1 MTFSII
7 TPAFKQTDW
16 LRLCVLSVADQVV
29 PEACGIVNSLLNID
43 DSEAGRAERS
53 RQLAISNQQS
63 AIASPLRVEHII
75 QDAGSPGIEAFA
87 REMASHL
94 LQKYGGE
101 EIRDLAPCEILHLR
115 AANGYTLRIFKEPDA
130 GMYDAIN
137 RGLAKSTGEICAWLN
152 CDEQYLPETLRR
164 VEEMFKRRGTMD
176 VLLGDAVLLNETH
189 EIVSYRR
196 IMRPSRWHTK
206 LVHLHSLS
214 CAMFFKKSILPE
226 PALDPRWKII
236 SDAVLMDY
244 FLSFGKKVVA
254 SSQLLSVYCF
264 TGENLSAKPSGELY
278 QWWRETKWPPRLFRM
293 PVVMIHRIR
302 RLCHGAYK
310 NRDLKL
316 SIYRN
321 GDKSRSLASGKVD
334 GLWPKPHSS
343 EKLIYHGLSG
353 VTKRLSFLSD
363 QWFSRLQYLYKFKR
377 FPNLRSPRTF
387 NEKLQWMKL
396 FHRDPLITAC
406 ANKSS
411 VREYVR
417 KQWGDDILIPQIR
430 EYTAGT
436 EFKLSDLPDRF
447 VLKAAHASGWNYICT
462 RKSEADEASIKGLI
476 DAWVRADFSTIG
488 REAMYRGSKQVA
500 VCEEFLDGGEGK
512 VPRDYKFFCFHGEPR
527 FVQVDYDRFS
537 GHTRTLYDMEWKR
550 LNCEF
555 EYPYGPDETGH
566 PPEPFKRMAE
576 IARKL
581 SAPFSFVRVDLYESG
596 GRVWF
601 GEMTF
606 CPEKACG
613 RFNPKKYD
621 LEFGK
626 FLDLTQISQT
636 QAAQKPITV
645 PVIGTQL
652 LATSYTALSDELIR
666 CATESKVPI
675 AVDFANTHIVTM
687 RRHDPDFAKLS
698 ECIDL
703 TLPDGMPLV
712 WLMNRE
718 GAGLKDRV
726 YGPTFTRE
734 FLASCPAGMTH
745 YLVGGSEE
753 CGRRFR
759 ERMLALNPTLGF
771 VGGYHGKCSPEGLL
785 EDDDAVMIDILE
797 KRPDFIW
804 VGLGTPKQY
813 GWINRIK
820 PKLDHGVMLAVGFAF
835 DVNAGMKPD
844 APAWMQRAGLTWL
857 YRMASE
863 PRRLVGRYL
872 KWNSLFLFYVGAE
885 PMFPSLLR
893 MKLSVRNFCLR
904 ITDLFA
910 SEIKDCVTGESLG
923 RGLFVSWGGRP
934 WVIGHK
940 GLPPLIPRFLPQKRL
955 TYWKQAIG
963 FTTHER
969 PDFPRLDGV
978 APTLPNKARVI
989 NVVLTHL
996 GSDKAL
1002 SQLLGNWKGVCRPE
1016 DLWIAFGGSRRDFEA
1031 LDYSRKVFV
1040 EDPNLRREDNQ
1051 RQKQSY
1057 TGIFH
1062 AMKAVVE
1069 AERADSIYLCE
1080 YDHLP
1085 LVHDLNAR
1093 QVDEMNREGADVMGH
1108 WLYRVDGSSHYH
1120 MLYHETDPSFLPFW
1134 ESVSCR
1140 EDRGVVLSM
1149 FGSGSMWSRNAFLAV
1164 ASRPQEIP
1172 CYLELYLPTMAHH
1185 LGFRVRGW
1193 NESDHLLSN
1202 LPSRSITME
1211 SARASGCLTVH
1222 PVKALGKI

>member
-53 RQLAISNQQS
+53 RQSAISNQQS

-101 EIRDLAPCEILHLR
+101 QIRDLAPCEILHFR
-115 AANGYTLRIFKEPDA
+115 SASGYTLRVFKEPDA

-137 RGLAKSTGEICAWLN
+137 KGIAKMSGDLWAWLN
-152 CDEQYLPETLRR
+152 SDEQYVPGALAYVAGWFSRYPDTEILS
-164 VEEMFKRRGTMD
+164 
-176 VLLGDAVLLNETH
+176 GDALLTDGNGNAL
-189 EIVSYRR
+189 SYRR
-196 IMRPSRWHTK
+196 IVRPLWRHTR
-206 LVHLHSLS
+206 LVHLASLS
-214 CAMFFKKSILPE
+214 CASFYRRSIVDRVGGFDTAWRSIGDAEWMARMLKAGVRTRACRRLLASFAFTGQNTSESPLAGEEAAHWRLATDAPPSWQRQPMIWVHRFRKVLAGSYRYRSIRYALYSQGEEGRVTREARKVGWNWPVFAGSQMSEIKESAIASGLPGVVSILRNE
-226 PALDPRWKII
+226 ILAT
-236 SDAVLMDY
+236 DY
-244 FLSFGKKVVA
+244 
-254 SSQLLSVYCF
+254 
-264 TGENLSAKPSGELY
+264 
-278 QWWRETKWPPRLFRM
+278 R
-293 PVVMIHRIR
+293 
-302 RLCHGAYK
+302 
-310 NRDLKL
+310 
-316 SIYRN
+316 
-321 GDKSRSLASGKVD
+321 
-334 GLWPKPHSS
+334 
-343 EKLIYHGLSG
+343 GLSEM
-353 VTKRLSFLSD
+353 L
-363 QWFSRLQYLYKFKR
+363 
-377 FPNLRSPRTF
+377 
-387 NEKLQWMKL
+387 
-396 FHRDPLITAC
+396 
-406 ANKSS
+406 
-411 VREYVR
+411 
-417 KQWGDDILIPQIR
+417 
-430 EYTAGT
+430 
-436 EFKLSDLPDRF
+436 
-447 VLKAAHASGWNYICT
+447 
-462 RKSEADEASIKGLI
+462 
-476 DAWVRADFSTIG
+476 VRAI
-488 REAMYRGSKQVA
+488 EAGN
-500 VCEEFLDGGEGK
+500 G
-512 VPRDYKFFCFHGEPR
+512 
-527 FVQVDYDRFS
+527 
-537 GHTRTLYDMEWKR
+537 TL
-550 LNCEF
+550 
-555 EYPYGPDETGH
+555 
-566 PPEPFKRMAE
+566 A
-576 IARKL
+576 I
-581 SAPFSFVRVDLYESG
+581 
-596 GRVWF
+596 
-601 GEMTF
+601 
-606 CPEKACG
+606 
-613 RFNPKKYD
+613 
-621 LEFGK
+621 
-626 FLDLTQISQT
+626 
-636 QAAQKPITV
+636 
-645 PVIGTQL
+645 
-652 LATSYTALSDELIR
+652 
-666 CATESKVPI
+666 
-675 AVDFANTHIVTM
+675 DFANTHIVTM

-698 ECIDL
+698 ECIDI
-703 TLPDGMPLV
+703 TVPDGMPLV
-712 WLMNRE
+712 WAMNRK

-734 FLASCPAGMTH
+734 FLKNCPAGMTH

-759 ERMLALNPTLGF
+759 DRMLKINPSLNF
-771 VGGYHGKCSPEGLL
+771 VGGYHGHCSPDGHL
-785 EDDDAVMIDILE
+785 EDDESVFQDILE

-813 GWINRIK
+813 GWIARIK
-820 PKLDHGVMLAVGFAF
+820 PKLDHGVLLAVGFAF

-844 APAWMQRAGLTWL
+844 APSWMQRCGLTWL